1 MKTTPTISMQDD
13 YEPYGPEW
21 EKEMKKWSKEL
32 LIGKIRDLL
41 IDKQDLKDRYN
52 DLLFNNWD

>member
-1 MKTTPTISMQDD
+1 MSEETE
-13 YEPYGPEW
+13 YEPYGKEW
-21 EKEMKKWSKEL
+21 ESEMKKWSKDL

-52 DLLFNNWD
+52 DLLFDNCD